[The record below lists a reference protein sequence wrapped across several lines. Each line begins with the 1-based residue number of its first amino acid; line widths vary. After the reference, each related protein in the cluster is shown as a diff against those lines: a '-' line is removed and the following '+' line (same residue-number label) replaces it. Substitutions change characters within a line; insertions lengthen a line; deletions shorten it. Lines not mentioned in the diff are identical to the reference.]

1 MQQIASINSDEPLA
15 FEDHTM
21 LTVARLALVAFFL
34 VAGLPGCAKHS
45 DLSKEVSEALS
56 KPLSK
61 EFLLGPEDVLEVTVW
76 RNQELSRQVVIR
88 PDGLISLPLIGD
100 VKASG
105 LTTNQLAERIA
116 KLLKEFKE
124 NPAVSVTVKEINSYF
139 VYVLGEVGKPAK
151 YQLKSYT
158 TVLQAI
164 AMAGGFTVFAS
175 KNKIQVVRN
184 MSNGDLQPHEV
195 RIPINYKELISGSS
209 EVGNIFLKSG
219 DIVVVP

>member
-1 MQQIASINSDEPLA
+1 
-15 FEDHTM
+15 M
-21 LTVARLALVAFFL
+21 LTVARMTLATCLA
-34 VAGLPGCAKHS
+34 VAGLPGCS
-45 DLSKEVSEALS
+45 DLPNLSKEVSEALS
-56 KPLSK
+56 RPLSK

-105 LTTNQLAERIA
+105 LTANQLAERIA

-139 VYVLGEVGKPAK
+139 VYVLGEVGKPGK

-164 AMAGGFTVFAS
+164 AMAGGFTIFAS

-184 MSNGDLQPHEV
+184 MSNGDMQPHEV
-195 RIPINYKELISGSS
+195 RIPISYKELVSGSS

-219 DIVVVP
+219 DILVVP